1 MNKYPSLNELEKMFY
16 ELNGS
21 TKGNVDLQKVVSV
34 ERGKVSVVDGNE
46 KCYCGTGNCDDT
58 NYTVAFF
65 IDNQKLYITDD
76 QIECYYL
83 INGFNDRGK
92 CIYDAT
98 VIHTFSENKNE
109 LYIETN
115 EIGGTENKNHGIGTA
130 GIQIVIQLAKFLN
143 CNVVCGAAHSYYKS
157 NDLSVRA
164 KDDERLRNFYKKNGF
179 VFKENNIDFS
189 MKL

>member
-1 MNKYPSLNELEKMFY
+1 MILITMILITLSL
-16 ELNGS
+16 
-21 TKGNVDLQKVVSV
+21 
-34 ERGKVSVVDGNE
+34 
-46 KCYCGTGNCDDT
+46 
-58 NYTVAFF
+58 FF

-83 INGFNDRGK
+83 INGYNDRGK

-109 LYIETN
+109 LYIESN
-115 EIGGTENKNHGIGTA
+115 EIGSENQNHGIGTA

-143 CNVVCGAAHSYYKS
+143 CNVVCGSAHPYYKS

-179 VFKENNIDFS
+179 VFEENNDYFS